1 MFEDRL
7 SDRLRDLIYP
17 TFQAIVDSH
26 GRVLYYEACTRTFA
40 APHTNTHVKLLS
52 IAEAIGFID
61 LVDHVI
67 AGKAIE
73 QALHAGV
80 PVGVNASVFTIERSA
95 ESYLRLVSS
104 GRRLP
109 GGLIVEITETI
120 ESQNFGLVLEFV
132 RDARRLGARIA
143 LDDFGTGSFTD
154 DDVHAV
160 RPNLVKIALPRV
172 HEAVASEAGRKWLLD
187 AVATAHR
194 VGAKM
199 IAEGIESPA
208 QQRLMENLGIGYFQ
222 GFALSLPSHLLPRRI
237 EEVPAASRAFPHNVM
252 PLYRS
257 EAVS

>member
-26 GRVLYYEACTRTFA
+26 GRVIYYEACVRTFA
-40 APHTNTHVKLLS
+40 APRNNTHVKLLS
-52 IAEAIGFID
+52 LAEEIGFID

-95 ESYLRLVSS
+95 ESYLRLIGS

-154 DDVHAV
+154 ENVDAV

-172 HEAVASEAGRKWLLD
+172 HEAVSSETGRKWVLD
-187 AVATAHR
+187 AVATAQR
-194 VGAKM
+194 ASAMV
-199 IAEGIESPA
+199 IAEGIESRA
-208 QQRLMENLGIGYFQ
+208 HQVLMENLGIGYFQ
-222 GFALSLPSHLLPRRI
+222 GFALSMPSHVLPRPS
-237 EEVPAASRAFPHNVM
+237 EEVSALSRAFPPNVI

-257 EAVS
+257 EAL